1 MAAVD
6 NRPARY
12 IRLTDPGGIR
22 YKFFCEASGAAV
34 CVTEAAVPAAPR
46 EELRLAWEGYG
57 RRHFNRCT
65 QCSRWVCDVMYNAD
79 TGRCVLCSPWEESP
93 GFCSA
98 CGELAIPMERYCRK
112 CGKLLR
118 YGEVVLNE

>member
-1 MAAVD
+1 MASAN

-12 IRLTDPGGIR
+12 IRLPERNGIR
-22 YKFFCEASGAAV
+22 FRFFCEASGAAV
-34 CVTEAAVPAAPR
+34 CVTEAVAQSSPQ
-46 EELRLAWEGYG
+46 EELRLAWEQQG
-57 RRHFNRCT
+57 RRHFNRCQ

-79 TGRCVLCSPWEESP
+79 TGHCVLCSPWEEAP
-93 GFCSA
+93 AYCPA

-112 CGKLLR
+112 CGKKLR